1 MPNSTFSLVLVCALA
16 AGVPASCT
24 PAAAL
29 PASAEAR
36 PGPPPGAAPLEFSAP
51 WGAEDPSFRRHTL
64 PNGLTVLT
72 LEEHSQPLVSVLV
85 WYRVG
90 ARNERPGIT
99 GIAHYLEHMAFRAS
113 ENIQAED
120 ITGQIE
126 RLGGHWH
133 GYTRLD
139 NTAYFETVRREA
151 LEWALFLEAERMQR
165 LLMLPAE
172 VEVER
177 GGILSELKGYEND
190 PWSLLYDAVAAV
202 AFDQHPYGY
211 NISGWVSDIEAITH
225 ADVLDF
231 YRRYYAPANAILVL
245 VGDFDTTKALA
256 AVRRQFDAL
265 PRRPPLEPL
274 RTVEPPQRGEKQ
286 VTLRMPGAAASVMV
300 GYHAPAADDKD
311 FFRFLQLDAILSGGR
326 GVSTLGSEF
335 EISPFS
341 AERRSSRLYRD
352 LVATGLA
359 TRVTTGLL
367 PTLHPY
373 LYTVT
378 AEAAPGVSLDTLE
391 RSIIASVEGVAR
403 NPPSEEEIA
412 TARQRLQFLSQAQ
425 VDTFQGLAHFLAT
438 SEAFL
443 KEGAQ
448 AGLKGGVLPALPE
461 EEGEGES
468 VRIQAL
474 ARRYLNSEN
483 RTAGWFEPIQAPA
496 GAAAPGAETA
506 PSETSSS
513 GKEPAAGA
521 AASSVRR
528 ASPRPRLTPP
538 KISLAS
544 VDPPPPPTRLIL
556 SSGLELT
563 AATTRRRVM
572 TGALVIE
579 IDAGPYYDPE
589 GGEGTAALTARLLS
603 AGSEARDARATAALI
618 DRLGVR
624 WNVRVGGSDLDVA
637 DPRRVRIEL
646 QFPMGS
652 LSGVAGL
659 VADALRAPLFPS
671 DAFRVARQAQ
681 ASEVAGLEDDTV
693 GLSRSRLMQALFAG
707 SRYGRP
713 VLGSRQI
720 VSGLSRADLQRFHAR
735 YYRPERTR
743 IAFCGGWPE
752 RSGASPPAGALEE
765 RSLGVLKEAYA
776 DWSLPPPEEEGREAA
791 GAAAG
796 GPSALPAPD
805 SLRSPEPVRLVHK
818 AQADLAYGFFT
829 GVSADSPDRA
839 ALEAL
844 VYTVHH
850 NYGGRLGD
858 QIIMQRGLAYSID
871 SVQAPDLPGSPWLLH
886 TGAPPEKVAPL
897 QKLWEEILDEVGQRG
912 ISAKELEAAR
922 TYLEGRRLHEQESGL
937 SAARAALAATR
948 AGGQPPGKAAA
959 PLTLEQVNRLARRLL
974 SGRRAL
980 WSLAGPIP

>member
-1 MPNSTFSLVLVCALA
+1 
-16 AGVPASCT
+16 
-24 PAAAL
+24 
-29 PASAEAR
+29 
-36 PGPPPGAAPLEFSAP
+36 
-51 WGAEDPSFRRHTL
+51 
-64 PNGLTVLT
+64 
-72 LEEHSQPLVSVLV
+72 
-85 WYRVG
+85 
-90 ARNERPGIT
+90 
-99 GIAHYLEHMAFRAS
+99 
-113 ENIQAED
+113 
-120 ITGQIE
+120 
-126 RLGGHWH
+126 
-133 GYTRLD
+133 
-139 NTAYFETVRREA
+139 
-151 LEWALFLEAERMQR
+151 
-165 LLMLPAE
+165 
-172 VEVER
+172 
-177 GGILSELKGYEND
+177 
-190 PWSLLYDAVAAV
+190 
-202 AFDQHPYGY
+202 
-211 NISGWVSDIEAITH
+211 
-225 ADVLDF
+225 
-231 YRRYYAPANAILVL
+231 
-245 VGDFDTTKALA
+245 
-256 AVRRQFDAL
+256 
-265 PRRPPLEPL
+265 
-274 RTVEPPQRGEKQ
+274 
-286 VTLRMPGAAASVMV
+286 
-300 GYHAPAADDKD
+300 
-311 FFRFLQLDAILSGGR
+311 
-326 GVSTLGSEF
+326 
-335 EISPFS
+335 
-341 AERRSSRLYRD
+341 
-352 LVATGLA
+352 
-359 TRVTTGLL
+359 
-367 PTLHPY
+367 
-373 LYTVT
+373 
-378 AEAAPGVSLDTLE
+378 
-391 RSIIASVEGVAR
+391 
-403 NPPSEEEIA
+403 
-412 TARQRLQFLSQAQ
+412 
-425 VDTFQGLAHFLAT
+425 
-438 SEAFL
+438 L

-752 RSGASPPAGALEE
+752 RSGASPPAG
-765 RSLGVLKEAYA
+765 
-776 DWSLPPPEEEGREAA
+776 PPEEEGREAA

>member
-1 MPNSTFSLVLVCALA
+1 
-16 AGVPASCT
+16 
-24 PAAAL
+24 
-29 PASAEAR
+29 
-36 PGPPPGAAPLEFSAP
+36 
-51 WGAEDPSFRRHTL
+51 
-64 PNGLTVLT
+64 
-72 LEEHSQPLVSVLV
+72 
-85 WYRVG
+85 
-90 ARNERPGIT
+90 
-99 GIAHYLEHMAFRAS
+99 
-113 ENIQAED
+113 
-120 ITGQIE
+120 
-126 RLGGHWH
+126 
-133 GYTRLD
+133 
-139 NTAYFETVRREA
+139 
-151 LEWALFLEAERMQR
+151 
-165 LLMLPAE
+165 
-172 VEVER
+172 
-177 GGILSELKGYEND
+177 
-190 PWSLLYDAVAAV
+190 V

-265 PRRPPLEPL
+265 PRRPALEPL
-274 RTVEPPQRGEKQ
+274 RTVEPPQRGEKR

-300 GYHAPAADDKD
+300 AYRAPAAADED

-359 TRVTTGLL
+359 TRITTGLL

-391 RSIIASVEGVAR
+391 RSIIASVEGIAPH
-403 NPPSEEEIA
+403 PPSGEEIA
-412 TARQRLQFLSQAQ
+412 TARQRLEFLSQAQ
-425 VDTFQGLAHFLAT
+425 VDTFQGLAHVLAS
-438 SEAFL
+438 SEVFWS
-443 KEGAQ
+443 EGART
-448 AGLKGGVLPALPE
+448 ALKGGVLPALPE
-461 EEGEGES
+461 ADSEGEP
-468 VRIQAL
+468 VRIGAL

-483 RTAGWFEPIQAPA
+483 RTTGWFEPIQAPPS
-496 GAAAPGAETA
+496 AAAPGAETA
-506 PSETSSS
+506 PAAASSS
-513 GKEPAAGA
+513 GGEPAAGA

-538 KISLAS
+538 KILLAS
-544 VDPPPPPTRLIL
+544 AGPPPPPARLTL

-563 AATTRRRVM
+563 AATTRRRV
-572 TGALVIE
+572 TAGALVIE
-579 IDAGPYYDPE
+579 IDAGPYHDPE

-624 WNVRVGGSDLDVA
+624 WNVRVGGADLDAA
-637 DPRRVRIEL
+637 DPRRVRIEV

-659 VADALRAPLFPS
+659 VADALRTPLFPS
-671 DAFRVARQAQ
+671 DSFRVARQAQ
-681 ASEVAGLEDDTV
+681 ESEVVGLEDDTV
-693 GLSRSRLMQALFAG
+693 GLSQSRLMQALFAG

-713 VLGSRQI
+713 VLGNRQS

-743 IAFCGGWPE
+743 IAFCGGSPE
-752 RSGASPPAGALEE
+752 RGGASPRAGALEE
-765 RSLGVLKEAYA
+765 RSLGVLKEAFA
-776 DWSLPPPEEEGREAA
+776 DWSHPPLEEEGREAA
-791 GAAAG
+791 VAG

-805 SLRSPEPVRLVHK
+805 SLRSPEPMRLAHK
-818 AQADLAYGFFT
+818 TQADLAYGFFT

-844 VYTVHH
+844 AYTVHH

-897 QKLWEEILDEVGQRG
+897 QKLWEEILDEVGRRG
-912 ISAKELEAAR
+912 ISATELEAAR
-922 TYLEGRRLHEQESGL
+922 TYLEGRRLHEQESSL
-937 SAARAALAATR
+937 SAARAALGATR